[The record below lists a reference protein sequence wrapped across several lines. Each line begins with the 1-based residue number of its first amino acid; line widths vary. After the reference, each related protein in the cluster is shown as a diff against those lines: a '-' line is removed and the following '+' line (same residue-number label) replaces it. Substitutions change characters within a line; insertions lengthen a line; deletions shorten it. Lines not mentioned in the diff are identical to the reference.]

1 MEIRDLQYFICAAE
15 KLNFTNAAKEC
26 YITQTAMSLHIGKME
41 QALGF
46 KLFTRGKR
54 AVALTEAGKDFYKH
68 AKDVV
73 LCFENAVSHSAG
85 VAEGVRGSVRVVMPS
100 SIEAYLFMDKFLEF
114 RRCYMDVSFSI
125 RTAYPHLMIAQLK
138 NGEVDIAIGAP
149 EDLESEPEIKVELIR
164 EDPMLFICARHHRL
178 VGTDI
183 VTQAMMKNECLIV
196 CQPAYIKNTFRT
208 VRDIWANTGVE
219 PGRIKTV
226 NNLEEVLIMV
236 ELGFGVGTVP
246 GYLQK
251 HSIIEER
258 KGIVFI
264 NCTDQGSP
272 PRIKT
277 ALAYNK
283 NHENRCIDNLA
294 KLMLEGRH

>member
-15 KLNFTNAAKEC
+15 KLNFTSAAKEC

-41 QALGF
+41 ETLGF
-46 KLFTRGKR
+46 KLFIRGKR

-73 LCFENAVSHSAG
+73 RCFENAVSQSTG
-85 VAEGVRGSVRVVMPS
+85 VAEGVKGAVRVVMPS

-114 RRCYMDVSFSI
+114 RRCYIDVEFSI
-125 RTAYPHLMIAQLK
+125 RTAYPHLMLAQLK
-138 NGEVDIAIGAP
+138 NGEVDMAIGSP

-164 EDPMLFICARHHRL
+164 EDPMLFICGRNHRL
-178 VGTDI
+178 AGADI
-183 VTQAMMKNECLIV
+183 VTHSMMKNECLIV
-196 CQPAYIKNTFRT
+196 CEPAYIQNTFRT
-208 VRDIWANTGVE
+208 MRDIWANTGFE
-219 PGRIKTV
+219 PTRMKTV

-236 ELGFGVGTVP
+236 ELGLGVGTVP

-251 HSIIEER
+251 HSILEER
-258 KGIVFI
+258 KGIAFI
-264 NCTDQGSP
+264 NCSDQGSP

-283 NHENRCIDNLA
+283 NNENKCIHNLA
-294 KLMLEGRH
+294 NIMLKR